1 MAKKTDVT
9 TTLLFDMK
17 NKAREQFDYSNLN
30 ELFDGR
36 NVVLSLKGGTTLG
49 GEIRYFDDDVLVLVA
64 EPKSALDIE
73 TKIVHTIVYKEKV
86 EFIQF
91 KTDKQKD

>member
-1 MAKKTDVT
+1 MAKKTVSD
-9 TTLLFDMK
+9 FDIGTEGPAASEK
-17 NKAREQFDYSNLN
+17 LDYGDLNK
-30 ELFDGR
+30 LFDGR

-49 GEIRYFDDDVLVLVA
+49 GEIRFFNDEVLVLVA

-91 KTDKQKD
+91 KTDKQRN